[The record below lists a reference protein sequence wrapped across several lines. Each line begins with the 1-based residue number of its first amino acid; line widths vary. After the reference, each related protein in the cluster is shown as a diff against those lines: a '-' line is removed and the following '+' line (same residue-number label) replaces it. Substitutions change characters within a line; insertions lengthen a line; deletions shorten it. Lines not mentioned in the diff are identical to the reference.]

1 MAYNLAGVLGGG
13 VVPLVAAALVAGLGS
28 SLAIGVL
35 LAGLSVISLLC
46 TIALPDTNAESI
58 VYAAT
63 APATA

>member
-13 VVPLVAAALVAGLGS
+13 VVPLVATALVAGLGS

-58 VYAAT
+58 TSTPARAA
-63 APATA
+63 A

>member
-13 VVPLVAAALVAGLGS
+13 VVPLIATALVAGLGS
-28 SLAIGVL
+28 SLAIGLL

-58 VYAAT
+58 AYT
-63 APATA
+63 APASATA